1 MSPEPIDLL
10 REGLDGRLGQQ
21 IGFVAEIGRLRT
33 VLRTALVDDGRTREN
48 DAEHSWHVALMATT
62 LSEYADRPVDS
73 SRVIRMLLVHDLVE
87 IDAGD
92 AYFYDEAANEA
103 KPELERAAAER
114 IFGLLPAD
122 QATDLRA
129 AWEEFEVCAT
139 PEARFAKSMDR
150 LMPLLH
156 NHYTQGRSWLEHGV
170 SREQVVTRFLG
181 DMEHASPAFYQ
192 LAVSLIDD
200 AVAKGW
206 LARSG

>member
-1 MSPEPIDLL
+1 MATDRLARQVEFLL
-10 REGLDGRLGQQ
+10 EVDRLKG
-21 IGFVAEIGRLRT
+21 IGRQSY
-33 VLRTALVDDGRTREN
+33 VLGGERKEN
-48 DAEHSWHVALMATT
+48 SAEHSWHVALMAVVLAEHAPETIE
-62 LSEYADRPVDS
+62 LV
-73 SRVIRMLLVHDLVE
+73 RVVRMLLVHDLVE

-129 AWEEFEVCAT
+129 AWEEFEVCET

-206 LARSG
+206 LAQSG

>member
-1 MSPEPIDLL
+1 MATDRLVRQVEFLL
-10 REGLDGRLGQQ
+10 EVDRLKG
-21 IGFVAEIGRLRT
+21 IGRQSY
-33 VLRTALVDDGRTREN
+33 VLGGERKEN
-48 DAEHSWHVALMATT
+48 SAEHSWHVALMAVVLAEHAPETIE
-62 LSEYADRPVDS
+62 LV
-73 SRVIRMLLVHDLVE
+73 RVVRMLLVHDLVE

>member
-1 MSPEPIDLL
+1 MATDRLVRQVEFLL
-10 REGLDGRLGQQ
+10 EVDRLKG
-21 IGFVAEIGRLRT
+21 IGRQSY
-33 VLRTALVDDGRTREN
+33 VLGGERKEN
-48 DAEHSWHVALMATT
+48 SAEHSWHVALMAVVLAEHAPETIE
-62 LSEYADRPVDS
+62 LV
-73 SRVIRMLLVHDLVE
+73 RVVRMLLVHDLVE

-129 AWEEFEVCAT
+129 AWEEFEVCET

-206 LARSG
+206 LAQSG

>member
-1 MSPEPIDLL
+1 MATDRLVRQVEFLL
-10 REGLDGRLGQQ
+10 EVDRLKG
-21 IGFVAEIGRLRT
+21 IGRQSY
-33 VLRTALVDDGRTREN
+33 VLGGERKEN
-48 DAEHSWHVALMATT
+48 SAEHSWHVALMAVVLAEHAPETIE
-62 LSEYADRPVDS
+62 LV
-73 SRVIRMLLVHDLVE
+73 RVVRMLLVHDLVE

-206 LARSG
+206 LAQSG

>member
-1 MSPEPIDLL
+1 MATDRLVRQVEFLL
-10 REGLDGRLGQQ
+10 EVDRLKG
-21 IGFVAEIGRLRT
+21 IGRQSY
-33 VLRTALVDDGRTREN
+33 VLGGERKEN
-48 DAEHSWHVALMATT
+48 SAEHSWHVALMAVVLAEHAPETIE
-62 LSEYADRPVDS
+62 LV
-73 SRVIRMLLVHDLVE
+73 RVVRMLLVHDLVE

-92 AYFYDEAANEA
+92 AYFYDEAANAA

-129 AWEEFEVCAT
+129 AWEEFEVCET